1 MGIFLIAEIGST
13 HDGSFGNAKC
23 LIDVAS
29 EAGVDAVKFQMHI
42 AETETLAD
50 APAPS
55 YFKAEP
61 RMEYFQR
68 TSFSAE
74 HWAELKAYSEEKNL
88 VFLCSPFSVESVD
101 RLERLGIAQY
111 KIPSGEVTNLP
122 MLAHIADTGKPIL
135 LSSGMSTWAELDAAV
150 ETIRLKH
157 DQLTVLQCTTEYP
170 CQYEHLGLNVM
181 LEMRNRYNLPVGLS
195 DHTLTNY
202 APIVAATL
210 GASVIEKHITL
221 SRRMY
226 GSDAQH
232 SLEPADLT
240 DLVKGVRAT
249 ETMLE
254 SDIDKDN
261 IEQFRVMKD
270 TFEKSVVSTVD
281 IPAGTVIER
290 DMLGIKKPGTGVP
303 ARQISDILGR
313 TAVTQINANTLIAW
327 SQLKEA

>member
-1 MGIFLIAEIGST
+1 MGILLIAEIGST
-13 HDGSFGNAKC
+13 HDGSLGNAKC

-42 AETETLAD
+42 AEAETLAD

-68 TSFSAE
+68 TSFSTE
-74 HWAELKAYSEEKNL
+74 QWAELKAYSEEKSL

-101 RLERLGIAQY
+101 RLERVGIAQY

-150 ETIRLKH
+150 EAIRLKH

-181 LEMRNRYNLPVGLS
+181 LEMRKRYNLPVGLS

-249 ETMLE
+249 EAMLK

-270 TFEKSVVSTVD
+270 TFEKSVVSIVD
-281 IPAGTVIER
+281 IPVGTIIER

-303 ARQISDILGR
+303 ARQISEVLGK
-313 TAVTQINANTLIAW
+313 TVVTKIDADTLISW